1 MQGHTTSQERWR
13 PSRLVVQIESTVV
26 HVQCRSYLLLICDRQ
41 PSAADD
47 AQLELVDTRK
57 SISKYIRT
65 RLSLGRSKLA
75 DQQMEPITPP
85 GVFGV
90 PLLTSI
96 RYANVAISI
105 LNDDGNPYIYG
116 YIQIMVAKTSVY
128 LKEKGAYYM
137 SFL

>member
-1 MQGHTTSQERWR
+1 
-13 PSRLVVQIESTVV
+13 
-26 HVQCRSYLLLICDRQ
+26 
-41 PSAADD
+41 
-47 AQLELVDTRK
+47 
-57 SISKYIRT
+57 
-65 RLSLGRSKLA
+65 
-75 DQQMEPITPP
+75 MEPITPP

-105 LNDDGNPYIYG
+105 LNDDGNPYICG